1 MVIICKDSYPAD
13 KETKYKEHFDTFSYP
28 LSDFQKYSIQG
39 IVDGNHT
46 LVTAHTGS
54 GKTLPIEFAIQHFC
68 SRGKRVVYLG
78 PLKSLVDQKY
88 YDFTRKFPDITFGI
102 MTSDIK
108 YNPNAQV
115 LIMTTE
121 IFMNYLFSNKNG
133 KKMDKNLSFELD
145 IENELACVVFDEVH
159 FILDEQR
166 GHVWEKTI
174 LMLPAHIQL
183 IMLSATLQDPLK
195 LCSFVENRYHDESKQ
210 IILSSTNKRIVP
222 LNHYGYLTTVESIF
236 KKVKD
241 KETQQSIRDTANNLI
256 LLKSEEGIFQE
267 TGYNK
272 LKHIKH
278 ILNTNQVFIK
288 RSHVLNTLAKHLC
301 ENEMLPAIFF
311 TFSRK
316 NVEQCAS
323 EITTNVLEF
332 DSKIPYTVRHEAEQ
346 IVRKLP
352 NYQEYLK
359 LPEFEFLVSLLE
371 KGIAIHHSG
380 MIPIL
385 REIVELFIDKKYVK
399 ILFATDSFS
408 VGLNCAIKTTVFTA
422 MKKFDGIGEQYLMP
436 HLYSQCAG
444 RAGRRGI
451 DTVGNVIHCNNLFE
465 LPSTVDYKEILCG
478 KPQKM
483 ESKFHIS
490 YDVILSLMK
499 NGDDPHFE
507 AFVDKSMIKTE
518 LLANEQGV
526 KQQLETL
533 RNQLSEKENFINTK
547 LKTPIPILQEY
558 LSAKANLPGSQNK
571 KRKEIERT
579 IQRIEDQY
587 KGTIFTRELENY
599 ESYNSLKQ
607 LVSNTEKELTFIQS
621 FVSDQIQAVLKILKN
636 RNFIEEGSG
645 PMREETKFLDAN
657 GIDANTCRLVFTNK
671 GRQAANIAEIHSL
684 VLIDWLEKTQN
695 FEAFT
700 AKEIIGMLSCF
711 TDIRVKED
719 MKILTPVNIGLSE
732 AMEDCLNVASTLFQE
747 YEDMEDQETLY
758 TGIKYK
764 SPLMFDVIEDMIQW
778 AESEDEESC
787 KAILQNPYLAQR
799 GITSGDFLKAIMKI
813 CNIAKEIMSMCEEFG
828 MIDLMS
834 KLKEVDDLMLKYVCT
849 NQSLYI

>member
-1 MVIICKDSYPAD
+1 MTIICKEPYPNSC
-13 KETKYKEHFDTFSYP
+13 ELKYGDHFKTFPYP
-28 LSDFQKYSIQG
+28 LSDFQKYAIQG

-54 GKTLPIEFAIQHFC
+54 GKTLPIEFAIRHFIPK
-68 SRGKRVVYLG
+68 GKRIVYLG

-88 YDFTRKFPDITFGI
+88 YDFSKKFPDVTFGI

-108 YNPNAQV
+108 YNPTAQV

-121 IFMNYLFSNKNG
+121 IFMNYLFSSNAKSGAKMNK
-133 KKMDKNLSFELD
+133 DLSFEID
-145 IENELACVVFDEVH
+145 IDNELACVVFDEVH

-174 LMLPAHIQL
+174 LMLPYHVQL

-195 LCSFVENRYHDESKQ
+195 LCKFVESRYHDCDKEIVLSTTES
-210 IILSSTNKRIVP
+210 RIVP
-222 LNHYGYLTTVESIF
+222 LNHYAYMTTIESIF
-236 KKVKD
+236 KRVKD
-241 KETQQSIRDTANNLI
+241 KETQKQIRDTSNKLI
-256 LLKSEEGIFQE
+256 LLKSENGIFQE
-267 TGYNK
+267 KGYNDV
-272 LKHIKH
+272 KHVKH
-278 ILNTNQVFIK
+278 ILNSNQVYIK

-323 EITTNVLEF
+323 EITTNILEF

-359 LPEFEFLVSLLE
+359 LPEYEFLMCLLE

-385 REIVELFIDKKYVK
+385 REIVELFIDRKYIK

-422 MKKFDGIGEQYLMP
+422 MKKFDGIGEQYLQP

-451 DTVGNVIHCNNLFE
+451 DTVGNVIHCNNLFD
-465 LPSTVDYKEILCG
+465 LPSPVDYKEILCG

-483 ESKFHIS
+483 ESKFRIS
-490 YDVILSLMK
+490 YDIILNLIK
-499 NGDDPHFE
+499 NGTFSNFE
-507 AFVDKSMIKTE
+507 SFVERSMIKTE
-518 LLANEQGV
+518 LGDSENGIKLKLAELTS
-526 KQQLETL
+526 KLEA
-533 RNQLSEKENFINTK
+533 KDDFIKTK
-547 LKTPIPILQEY
+547 MKTPIPILQEY
-558 LSAKANLPGSQNK
+558 LHAKANIAGAQNK

-587 KGTIFTRELENY
+587 KGNVFSRELENY
-599 ESYNSLKQ
+599 ESFMALKNE
-607 LVSNTEKELTFIQS
+607 VSETKKDLEYLGTFIQKQ
-621 FVSDQIQAVLKILKN
+621 VEAVVKILLE
-636 RNFIEEGSG
+636 RQFVEPTETGYNFSKKGSI
-645 PMREETKFLDAN
+645 AS
-657 GIDANTCRLVFTNK
+657 
-671 GRQAANIAEIHSL
+671 NIAEVHSL
-684 VLIDWLEKTQN
+684 VLVDWMQKMNN

-700 AKEIIGMLSCF
+700 EKELVGLFSCF
-711 TDIRVKED
+711 TDIRAKED
-719 MKILTPVNIGLSE
+719 MRVSRPINIGLSE
-732 AMEDCLNVASTLFQE
+732 KMEESLGVLEGLFLE
-747 YEDMEDQETLY
+747 YEELEDLNNMY
-758 TGIKYK
+758 TGISYK
-764 SPLMFDVIEDMIQW
+764 TPLVFDVIDEMMQW
-778 AESEDEESC
+778 AEAEDEMIC
-787 KAILQNPYLAQR
+787 KEILQMPYLATR
-799 GITSGDFLKAIMKI
+799 GITSGDFLKGIMKI
-813 CNIAKEIMSMCEEFG
+813 CNVAKEIMSVCEEQG
-828 MIDLMS
+828 LVELMH
-834 KLKEVDDLMLKYVCT
+834 KLNKVNDMMMKYICT